1 MADKTILVVVNPT
14 ETGDQPVIERAAWL
28 AEKASAA
35 IELFACDFDPQIDA
49 GQVSTVWVKQAE
61 SARDHLCKIHGE
73 NLAKL
78 AEPLKK
84 RGLSVKTDVAWD
96 HPLGEA
102 ILRKVAESK
111 PWLVAKDTHHHSV
124 LKRTVFSNTD
134 WHLIRGCSAPL
145 LLVKPRAIAK
155 APKFV
160 AAIDPLHEH
169 DKPAQLD
176 DKILTFAA
184 ALAKSAGGQLDVVHA
199 YAPPIAVDLP
209 MDVIEQIGEQ
219 HRLAMGE
226 FVAKHK
232 VADERA
238 HLLEG
243 PPVECLVDF
252 TTEESSDFIVM
263 GAVSRRGI
271 DRLFIG
277 STANAVLDRL
287 PCDLVIVKPEGFEA
301 SLPQLG

>member
-14 ETGDQPVIERAAWL
+14 EKDPQPVVERAAWL
-28 AEKASAA
+28 AEKVSAG
-35 IELFACDFDPQIDA
+35 IELFACDYDAQIDA

-61 SARDHLCKIHGE
+61 SARDHLCNIHRD

-78 AEPLKK
+78 AAPLEQ
-84 RGLSVKTDVAWD
+84 RGLEVKTDVAWD

-102 ILRKVAESK
+102 IVRKVVESK

-134 WHLIRGCSAPL
+134 WHLMRGCPAPL
-145 LLVKPRAIAK
+145 WLVKPRPIAQP
-155 APKFV
+155 PKLV

-176 DKILTFAA
+176 DRIFAFA
-184 ALAKSAGGQLDVVHA
+184 DTLAKGTGGRLDVVHA
-199 YAPPIAVDLP
+199 FAPPIAVDLP
-209 MDVIEQIGEQ
+209 MDVIEQIGDQ
-219 HRLAMGE
+219 HRAAMGE
-226 FVAKHK
+226 FLSKHK
-232 VADERA
+232 VADDHA

-252 TTEESSDFIVM
+252 TTDERSDFIVM
-263 GAVSRRGI
+263 GAVSRQGI

-287 PCDLVIVKPEGFEA
+287 PCDVVIVKPEGFTA
-301 SLPQLG
+301 SLPHGG